1 MTEDKQ
7 EMPNAHPEEVRRQK
21 LAYPLGRP
29 GTMREAA
36 QAALFMVSDESS
48 FVTGHALA
56 VDGGMTAQ
64 AAEGA
69 AKFVEEG
76 VLAELG
82 LEGS

>member
-1 MTEDKQ
+1 
-7 EMPNAHPEEVRRQK
+7 MPNAHPEEVRRQK